1 MNASPAHP
9 PESEVDAS
17 PSHEVDASPSHHSHD
32 ELQSV
37 FSWIAGSE
45 FQTTIALVCRQW
57 NWVARREMQARRIR
71 DQALRAH
78 INRIS
83 TDLAHAPNRETCETL
98 LKELCDSFDWKN
110 ERIVFHVLHAQP
122 PLLEEVMDVFV
133 HLADHGSAVL
143 LDVLHILFGCLHS
156 PTFQHPV
163 YEKMGQ
169 TGLYRKIL
177 HALRLDAP
185 VPYWTEFAIG
195 MFTGLPFAKHAIIL
209 QSDDVDAVLSMT
221 PPSSFE
227 YHLAG
232 AIRLL
237 QVYCTQ
243 ERWTANQMSQYL
255 GWILE
260 QLAYNTTTGVF
271 TDMVDLI
278 RCIGYHQD
286 EQLLYA
292 ETLTHTL
299 DFAYILQ
306 RAYDDVPEAS
316 DPLQNAAD
324 YLYEQFEASVAHS
337 CDAMVTANVDRLIP
351 FFMQCTK
358 QMSHYR
364 GTQLAVAMTQGGTVH
379 TQRLVDSG
387 HLPCVFQCVVQD
399 TDDMQWLVEAQ
410 LRLANELVHNGTHEQ
425 LHSCVQQGLLFMMR
439 HCMQHLAAYAA
450 MHELL
455 LALVRLFDPQYPHA
469 SLYRRLFYKHG
480 GREMLETL
488 TLLREP
494 VYDVQFSADTHP
506 IHALAFR
513 LL

>member
-1 MNASPAHP
+1 MGTN
-9 PESEVDAS
+9 
-17 PSHEVDASPSHHSHD
+17 PSHEMKASLSHSLSYD

-37 FSWIAGSE
+37 FTCFAGSHE
-45 FQTTIALVCRQW
+45 FQTLALVCRRW
-57 NWVARREMQARRIR
+57 NWVAQREMQARRIR
-71 DQALRAH
+71 DKALRAH

-83 TDLAHAPNRETCETL
+83 NELAHAPNREIGATL

-122 PLLEEVMDVFV
+122 PLLEGVMDVFV
-133 HLADHGSAVL
+133 HLADHGSTVL

-169 TGLYRKIL
+169 IGLYRKIL

-195 MFTGLPFAKHAIIL
+195 MFTGLPFTKHAIIL
-209 QSDDVDAVLSMT
+209 QSVDIDAVLSMT

-227 YHLAG
+227 FHLAG

-243 ERWTANQMSQYL
+243 ERWIANQMSRYL
-255 GWILE
+255 GWIRE

-271 TDMVDLI
+271 TDLVDLI
-278 RCIGYHQD
+278 RCIGFHQD
-286 EQLLYA
+286 EHLLYA
-292 ETLTHTL
+292 ETLTYTL

-306 RAYDDVPEAS
+306 RAYDDVPEVS
-316 DPLQNAAD
+316 GPLQNAAN
-324 YLYEQFEASVAHS
+324 YLYGQFESSVAHTY
-337 CDAMVTANVDRLIP
+337 DAMVAANVDRLIP
-351 FFMQCTK
+351 FFMRCTK
-358 QMSHYR
+358 TVSHYR
-364 GTQLAVAMTQGGTVH
+364 GTQLAIAMTQDGAIYM
-379 TQRLVDSG
+379 QRLVDSG
-387 HLPCVFQCVVQD
+387 HLPCVFQCIMQD
-399 TDDMQWLVEAQ
+399 TDAQWLVEAQ
-410 LRLANELVHNGTHEQ
+410 LRLANELVHNVTHEQ
-425 LHSCVQQGLLFMMR
+425 LHSCVQQGLLSMMR
-439 HCMQHLAAYAA
+439 HCMQHLVAYAA

-455 LALVRLFDPQYPHA
+455 LDLVRLFDQQHPRA

-494 VYDVQFSADTHP
+494 MDNPHFSGYAQP
-506 IHALAFR
+506 IHALAFS